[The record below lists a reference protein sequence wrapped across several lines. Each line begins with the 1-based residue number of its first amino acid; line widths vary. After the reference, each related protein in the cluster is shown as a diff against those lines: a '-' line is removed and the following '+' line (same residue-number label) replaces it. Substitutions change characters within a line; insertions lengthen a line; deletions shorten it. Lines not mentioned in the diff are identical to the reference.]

1 MAIDT
6 FVIGNDG
13 NVTMPSSGSVMRVRS
28 FAANLSRVESEQTGF
43 LDTGRRKR
51 LGMLDLTGSLSG
63 VPAVDS
69 TASTTT
75 AATSLIWMNTATQAL
90 TLTIFDGATT
100 ADARIAA
107 NCIFNGFAFNVDKTA
122 DSTVTCNFANAD
134 GAAPVVTWLV

>member
-13 NVTMPSSGSVMRVRS
+13 NVTMPASGSVFRVRS
-28 FAANLSRVESEQTGF
+28 FAANLSRVESELTGF
-43 LDTGRRKR
+43 SDTGRRKR

-75 AATSLIWMNTATQAL
+75 ALTSMIWMNTATQAL
-90 TLTIFDGATT
+90 TLTIFDSTN
-100 ADARIAA
+100 DARIAA

-134 GAAPVVTWLV
+134 GVAPVVTWLV

>member
-13 NVTMPSSGSVMRVRS
+13 NVTMPASGNVFRVRS
-28 FAANLSRVESEQTGF
+28 YAANLSRVESELTGF

-75 AATSLIWMNTATQAL
+75 VATSMIWMNTATQAL
-90 TLTIFDGATT
+90 TLTIYDSTN
-100 ADARIAA
+100 DARIAA

>member
-13 NVTMPSSGSVMRVRS
+13 NVTMPASGSVFRVRS
-28 FAANLSRVESEQTGF
+28 FAANLSRVESELTGF
-43 LDTGRRKR
+43 SDTGRRKR

-75 AATSLIWMNTATQAL
+75 ALTSMIWMNTATQAL
-90 TLTIFDGATT
+90 TLTIYDSTN
-100 ADARIAA
+100 DARIAA

>member
-13 NVTMPSSGSVMRVRS
+13 NVTMPASGNVFRVRS
-28 FAANLSRVESEQTGF
+28 FAANLSRVESELTGF
-43 LDTGRRKR
+43 SDTGRRKR

-75 AATSLIWMNTATQAL
+75 ALTSMIWMNTATQAL
-90 TLTIFDGATT
+90 TLTIFDSTN
-100 ADARIAA
+100 DARIAA

>member
-13 NVTMPSSGSVMRVRS
+13 NVTMPASGSVFRVRS
-28 FAANLSRVESEQTGF
+28 FAANLSRVESELTGF
-43 LDTGRRKR
+43 SDTGRRKR

-75 AATSLIWMNTATQAL
+75 ALTSMIWMNTATQAL
-90 TLTIFDGATT
+90 TLTIYDSTN
-100 ADARIAA
+100 DARIAA

-134 GAAPVVTWLV
+134 GVAPVVTWLV

>member
-13 NVTMPSSGSVMRVRS
+13 NVTMPASGNVFRVRS

-75 AATSLIWMNTATQAL
+75 ALTSMIWMNTATQAL
-90 TLTIFDGATT
+90 TLTIYDSTN
-100 ADARIAA
+100 DARIAA

-134 GAAPVVTWLV
+134 GVAPVVTWLV

>member
-13 NVTMPSSGSVMRVRS
+13 NVTMPASGSVFRVRS
-28 FAANLSRVESEQTGF
+28 FAANLSRVESELTGF
-43 LDTGRRKR
+43 SDTGRRKR

-75 AATSLIWMNTATQAL
+75 ALTSMIWMNTATQAL
-90 TLTIFDGATT
+90 TLTIFDSTN
-100 ADARIAA
+100 DARIAA